1 MIVSNSNTVGCQPE
15 LGSSILADDFPHFG
29 KRKSSSANTSIESL
43 IIFHVPPFDLST
55 SAAQFISKIKS
66 FEHLK
71 PNWDSYGAIP
81 PSGDTVEKAVAF
93 VRRADSNLLPV
104 YFVAPGPNGEIVV
117 EFRNGNREASVYF
130 NPDGSDDVI
139 LSEGNE
145 VVSEG
150 TLDEDYQNLLSFI
163 NA

>member
-1 MIVSNSNTVGCQPE
+1 MKLKIPV
-15 LGSSILADDFPHFG
+15 
-29 KRKSSSANTSIESL
+29 
-43 IIFHVPPFDLST
+43 
-55 SAAQFISKIKS
+55 ISKIKS

-93 VRRADSNLLPV
+93 IRRADSNLLPV

-145 VVSEG
+145 VLSEG

-163 NA
+163 KTNS